1 MLPCVN
7 SWPCFSAGQLSWGSR
22 GLAFQRATRPVV
34 SPVCLSPKWLDP
46 PPLPSLSVGAGRY
59 SACAELGRC
68 LAATPPIVAALLF
81 PPPAFPPVP
90 RDLPLMSTAAS
101 VPDCCYADRVVCCAT
116 PVAVREVALPPSMLP
131 VMLMWWLQRTL
142 LFNVAPSPLTQSGG
156 TKPGG
161 TPHPCGI

>member
-1 MLPCVN
+1 MLFSGSVELGLEG
-7 SWPCFSAGQLSWGSR
+7 PCFSAGHSSGGFPCVSFPKMAGS
-22 GLAFQRATRPVV
+22 A
-34 SPVCLSPKWLDP
+34 P
-46 PPLPSLSVGAGRY
+46 PIRSLSVGAGRY

-68 LAATPPIVAALLF
+68 LAATPPVVAALLF

-90 RDLPLMSTAAS
+90 RDLPMMSTAAS
-101 VPDCCYADRVVCCAT
+101 VPDCCYADRVVCCGT